1 MDGGV
6 APFPLEDASAVRW
19 GAALRG
25 RTLGLREDS
34 IALAPWFLCVGGDY
48 VRAADGHETP
58 FEAAALSGLE
68 AGERA
73 AAFFFSGGAAGNKG

>member
-1 MDGGV
+1 MCWYPMDCACARGG
-6 APFPLEDASAVRW
+6 R
-19 GAALRG
+19 AALRG

-58 FEAAALSGLE
+58 FEAAALSGLV